1 MDPIT
6 VIALALGAVGI
17 ITNLITNNRNAV
29 RQEQHD
35 IQMANIQKQNEKELM
50 DYSTEIS
57 ANTNTIATQKGHA
70 AAAGYSPALL
80 YGQMSTPGLQD
91 VSGSASGSANTI
103 EPLRLFDRM
112 TPGNVVENIMQQRQ
126 QALLREQTNSNV
138 ALNTSQIAL
147 NNARAMEQIR
157 DTAQRKKMEKVI
169 YDSAMASLD
178 FTRAQTDNMRFVTS
192 RGQQFLP
199 LELEQAGLL
208 NQRTAADVQ
217 RIVSETAKNRYQ
229 MSEISANI
237 RRLDKLNEVSDA
249 EKGSIVESTKRS
261 AVGRIMAEM
270 GLNNIK
276 LPPSMRGWSLN
287 KMENPFYYMHR
298 EQIDGALTALLALG
312 FSPDEASRAVLYYV
326 AESPKDVS
334 PSLANGLSRIA
345 SALLLKK

>member
-6 VIALALGAVGI
+6 IIALAFGAVGL
-17 ITNLITNNRNAV
+17 ITNLLSNSSNRESQ
-29 RQEQHD
+29 RMHD
-35 IQMANIQKQNEKELM
+35 IEMANLQKQNEKELM

-126 QALLREQTNSNV
+126 QAILREQTHSNV

-157 DTAQRKKMEKVI
+157 DTAQRKRMEKVI

-208 NQRTAADVQ
+208 NQKTAADVQ

-249 EKGSIVESTKRS
+249 EKGNIVESTKRS

-276 LPPSMRGWSLN
+276 LPPSLRPGADIMNSA
-287 KMENPFYYMHR
+287 FYGMHKN
-298 EQIDGALTALLALG
+298 QIDGALTALLALG
-312 FSPDEASRAVLYYV
+312 FSPDEASRAVIYYV

-334 PSLANGLSRIA
+334 PSLANGLTRLA
-345 SALLLKK
+345 SALILKK